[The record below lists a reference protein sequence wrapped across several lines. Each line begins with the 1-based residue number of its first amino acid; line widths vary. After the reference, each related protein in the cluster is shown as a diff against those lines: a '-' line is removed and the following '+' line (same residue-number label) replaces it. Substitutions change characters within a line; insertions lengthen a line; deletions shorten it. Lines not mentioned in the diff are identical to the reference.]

1 MFLILWKIGRLE
13 ISSFIWNFTD
23 RKEMMSKTCNVYIV
37 SRNAF
42 SNLEIRRLDP
52 GLIIKKGLSGNIWCF
67 SKSGLNP
74 HLNYSLMTV
83 DIKIKNELV
92 TTCFNQFMRKVE
104 IFMEFLY
111 HIWQILNYK
120 SCFHPFPRMA
130 FITYYIHSKII
141 SCVKFPVEQKFARQN
156 CSHIVTFTVLIT
168 RNSPYSQNFKGRNV
182 LVQDLCV
189 IHWILERF
197 KS

>member
-13 ISSFIWNFTD
+13 ITSFIWNFTD

-83 DIKIKNELV
+83 VSKSKMSWSQLV
-92 TTCFNQFMRKVE
+92 LTNSWGKLKFSWNFCI
-104 IFMEFLY
+104 IFG
-111 HIWQILNYK
+111 K
-120 SCFHPFPRMA
+120 SWITKAA
-130 FITYYIHSKII
+130 FILSPKWLSLPT
-141 SCVKFPVEQKFARQN
+141 
-156 CSHIVTFTVLIT
+156 TFTVKL
-168 RNSPYSQNFKGRNV
+168 SVALSFQ
-182 LVQDLCV
+182 
-189 IHWILERF
+189 
-197 KS
+197 